1 MLRVKSQKKSKNKKK
16 VKKGKKKKSKVSQSS
31 MNAKKT
37 KAKAMIVNFSTKH
50 RFSTRLT
57 LKGENVEFLEKN
69 KLLGTIIQNDLKWD
83 LNTEFLV
90 KKANARMEL
99 LRCVAGFGTSYDDL
113 KIIYTLFIRSILEQS
128 AVVWHSSL
136 SQENSE
142 DLERVQKAAIR
153 IILNKNYKGYENG
166 LSQLGLETLEVRR
179 KQLCLNFARKCTKN
193 DRLKQMFPLKIKSHS
208 MKTRKPEKYQVF
220 KAKNE
225 RYKKSAIIYM
235 QNLLNSNK

>member
-1 MLRVKSQKKSKNKKK
+1 M
-16 VKKGKKKKSKVSQSS
+16 
-31 MNAKKT
+31 
-37 KAKAMIVNFSTKH
+37 
-50 RFSTRLT
+50 
-57 LKGENVEFLEKN
+57 
-69 KLLGTIIQNDLKWD
+69 
-83 LNTEFLV
+83 
-90 KKANARMEL
+90 
-99 LRCVAGFGTSYDDL
+99 
-113 KIIYTLFIRSILEQS
+113 
-128 AVVWHSSL
+128 